1 MAWDEA
7 EQVLA
12 EADLIHDQAAV
23 DRALD
28 SLAGDITRRLDGC
41 RPLILGV
48 MIGGMVPAGML
59 LPRLGFPLQLDY
71 VHATRYRGAL
81 TGQAELEWRA
91 EPGTPVRDRVV
102 LVVDDILDEGHTLAG
117 IVEALRAQ
125 GAAEVLTAVLVNKLH
140 GRKHPGL
147 HADFVGLE
155 VPDRYVFG
163 LGMDYKGL
171 CRNAPGIFAVRE
183 SAVAAASATTAE
195 ERNP

>member
-7 EQVLA
+7 ERILR
-12 EADLIHDQAAV
+12 EADLIHDQQAV

-28 SLAGDITRRLDGC
+28 DLASQITARLEQR

-71 VHATRYRGAL
+71 VHATRYRGGL
-81 TGQAELEWRA
+81 SGQSDLQWRA
-91 EPGTPVRDRVV
+91 ESVTPVRDRVV

-117 IVEALRAQ
+117 IVEALKAQ
-125 GAAEVLTAVLVNKLH
+125 GAAQVLTAVLVNKRH
-140 GRKHPGL
+140 QRKHPGL
-147 HADFVGLE
+147 KADFVGLE

-183 SAVAAASATTAE
+183 PVQATGDAATSE
-195 ERNP
+195 EQSQ

>member
-7 EQVLA
+7 ERILS
-12 EADLIHDQAAV
+12 EADLIHDGQAV

-28 SLAGDITRRLDGC
+28 DLASQITERLEHT

-71 VHATRYRGAL
+71 VHATRYRGGL
-81 TGQAELEWRA
+81 SGQNDLQWRA

-117 IVEALRAQ
+117 IVEALQAQ

-140 GRKHPGL
+140 QRKHPGL
-147 HADFVGLE
+147 RADFVGLE

-163 LGMDYKGL
+163 VGMDYKGL

-183 SAVAAASATTAE
+183 PAPATGDRAE
-195 ERNP
+195 AKEPTQ